1 MALDVRKHKVPSGA
15 EAPRRQAILDL
26 GLSIRDVI
34 PVANTTERAQM
45 ISDLTAAGV
54 APSATNP
61 VLVYRADA
69 TAGFELEYTINGS
82 TWRVLAATDRSTA
95 TSGIITAASGWDIA
109 SQQGRKQDGTAY
121 ISVLFTRTGG
131 TITVG
136 TNGDITNTQLATLTT
151 AWQRASGANI
161 NLSHDGFTGPIASG
175 YINASQQL
183 FIGATVPGATI
194 ANGTSV
200 GFNATY
206 NTL

>member
-1 MALDVRKHKVPSGA
+1 MAQDARKHIVPSGA
-15 EAPRRQAILDL
+15 EAPRRKAILDL
-26 GLSIRDVI
+26 GLSIRDIV
-34 PVANTTERAQM
+34 PVANTTERGQL

-61 VLVYRADA
+61 LLVYRADA

-95 TSGIITAASGWDIA
+95 TSGIITAASGWDA

-131 TITVG
+131 AITVNP
-136 TNGDITNTQLATLTT
+136 NGDINNTLMATLTT
-151 AWQRASGANI
+151 AWQRVGGINI

-183 FIGATVPGATI
+183 WLGATTPGATI
-194 ANGTSV
+194 VNGTTI

-206 NTL
+206 PLA